1 MKSHIGTLGSLAAL
15 AALGFQGQ
23 FAHSQAGSIPGRVQV
38 HMVITNEAVQIGDDT
53 PVLKPENVQVR
64 QGKTALKVNQVIPAQ
79 GSNAAL
85 QLMILIDDT
94 CDSSI
99 GNNLND
105 IRDFVNAQP
114 ATTAVAIGYMSNA
127 NVQITQDFTVDHALA
142 AKAIRLPLGRLSA
155 MDSPYLSLMSLLKRW
170 PEQKVRREVIMV
182 SDGIDRLRGEGSR
195 GDAFGGPQSFRNPMG
210 GPVSSRN
217 LYGDLPS
224 NRSMPTMSVDA
235 DSASSM
241 SQRYGVIVHGIYSP
255 GVGRVGRNSWEAQL
269 GQSGIGKIADETGG
283 EYFALGFQTP
293 VSFKPFLDRLQKVF
307 DNQYYLVFEAV
318 PQKKAGLQRI
328 KISSDAATTE
338 IAAADNVWVPIKTE
352 AGGNGN

>member
-1 MKSHIGTLGSLAAL
+1 
-15 AALGFQGQ
+15 
-23 FAHSQAGSIPGRVQV
+23 
-38 HMVITNEAVQIGDDT
+38 
-53 PVLKPENVQVR
+53 
-64 QGKTALKVNQVIPAQ
+64 
-79 GSNAAL
+79 
-85 QLMILIDDT
+85 
-94 CDSSI
+94 
-99 GNNLND
+99 
-105 IRDFVNAQP
+105 
-114 ATTAVAIGYMSNA
+114 
-127 NVQITQDFTVDHALA
+127 
-142 AKAIRLPLGRLSA
+142 
-155 MDSPYLSLMSLLKRW
+155 
-170 PEQKVRREVIMV
+170 
-182 SDGIDRLRGEGSR
+182 
-195 GDAFGGPQSFRNPMG
+195 
-210 GPVSSRN
+210 
-217 LYGDLPS
+217 
-224 NRSMPTMSVDA
+224 MSVDA

-293 VSFKPFLDRLQKVF
+293 VSFKPLLDRLQKVF